1 MITLYKNI
9 NILICLAMKAIDQI
23 VGFKAQRVKVP
34 KTISS
39 GYNLTLIVS
48 RASSPQYFNTY
59 KLFLQPVIFLK
70 AGSTTDNISTYGLL
84 WSMSYQQKIKHLGE
98 LILKLATFT
107 SNKNHQLLTRM
118 PARGLML
125 ILIFATHSLQARLNQ
140 VWPYYGLDSYTK
152 LYFILSSMAQTH
164 MIYGGNWGSV
174 VWRVWVSSFQTFC
187 MSLAHVCYQVGK
199 GHW

>member
-48 RASSPQYFNTY
+48 QASSPQYFNTY

-70 AGSTTDNISTYGLL
+70 AGSTTNNISTYGLL
-84 WSMSYQQKIKHLGE
+84 WSMSYQQKIKHLGKLIQGTKPE
-98 LILKLATFT
+98 LKVREGGFT
-107 SNKNHQLLTRM
+107 VSYVQWFRLSTSLL
-118 PARGLML
+118 
-125 ILIFATHSLQARLNQ
+125 
-140 VWPYYGLDSYTK
+140 
-152 LYFILSSMAQTH
+152 LSSIAASCL
-164 MIYGGNWGSV
+164 NFFK
-174 VWRVWVSSFQTFC
+174 VSDCLF
-187 MSLAHVCYQVGK
+187 
-199 GHW
+199 